1 MTSNL
6 PLDLKPI
13 TYVSDPH
20 QTPVTLKDKM
30 RQRLCQWICNVIFG
44 WNSFHYYISS
54 GYDLSN
60 KLEPPQNTSD
70 ETRVPLF
77 E

>member
-20 QTPVTLKDKM
+20 QTPVTLKDNL
-30 RQRLCQWICNVIFG
+30 RQRLCQWIYNVIFG
-44 WNSFHYYISS
+44 WNSFHCYISS
-54 GYDLSN
+54 GYDLSY

>member
-20 QTPVTLKDKM
+20 QTLVTLKDNL
-30 RQRLCQWICNVIFG
+30 RQQLCQWICNVIFG

-54 GYDLSN
+54 GYDLSD